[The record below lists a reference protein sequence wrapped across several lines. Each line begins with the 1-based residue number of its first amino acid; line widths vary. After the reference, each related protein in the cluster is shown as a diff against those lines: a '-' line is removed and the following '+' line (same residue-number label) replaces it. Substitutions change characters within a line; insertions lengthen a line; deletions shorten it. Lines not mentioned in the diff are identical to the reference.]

1 MPLLKV
7 FEIHTYR
14 NGSWKIDS
22 VFDDRE
28 LALMEAERMD
38 RSSRYSAIRVVEE
51 SFDDVTEKG
60 GTRTIFR
67 SSKADRVN
75 QATAV
80 RRQEG
85 LKVAAPPPLQKPKP
99 PKKTVSRQLIV
110 GMFVFSLIVVGGL
123 VVLHFL
129 NQLASVG
136 GPR

>member
-1 MPLLKV
+1 MSLLRV

-22 VFDDRE
+22 VFDDRD
-28 LALMEAERMD
+28 LALMEADRID
-38 RSSRYSAIRVVEE
+38 RSNRYSAVRVVEE
-51 SFDDVTEKG
+51 TFDDETEKG

-67 SSKADRVN
+67 STKAERINAAN
-75 QATAV
+75 QA
-80 RRQEG
+80 RQSQG
-85 LKVAAPPPLQKPKP
+85 LKVAAPPPATKPKP

-110 GMFVFSLIVVGGL
+110 GSFVFAAIVIGGL

-129 NQLASVG
+129 NSLTGGA